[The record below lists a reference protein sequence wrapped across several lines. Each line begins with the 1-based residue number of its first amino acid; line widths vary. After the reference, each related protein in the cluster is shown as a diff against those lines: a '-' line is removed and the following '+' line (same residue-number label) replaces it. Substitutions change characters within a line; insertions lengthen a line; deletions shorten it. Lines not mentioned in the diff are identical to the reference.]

1 MSNINWGQILNNFAS
16 GMNNNVSNFAA
27 KNANLLGAS
36 PKMYN
41 PQNSEQPQQTLLP
54 QTTQQLAQTT
64 AELALL
70 NQQQNINMLKDLLKM
85 PKNFEQLLTQ
95 ISTMPD
101 KATQKTALLLLT
113 SSLNTAQL
121 TSLLQ
126 NSSKEAMTNLY
137 KMLAQFNQVGM
148 TIKDEQTSELVK
160 LISFVSASSTSDV
173 QAIRTT
179 MLMYL
184 PWLPLTDPKI

>member
-16 GMNNNVSNFAA
+16 GMNNNVANFAA
-27 KNANLLGAS
+27 KNANLLGAG

-41 PQNSEQPQQTLLP
+41 PQNPEQTQQTPLP

-85 PKNFEQLLTQ
+85 PKHFEQLLTQ

-101 KATQKTALLLLT
+101 KATQKTVLLLLT
-113 SSLNTAQL
+113 STLNTAQL

-148 TIKDEQTSELVK
+148 TIKDEQTNG
-160 LISFVSASSTSDV
+160 
-173 QAIRTT
+173 
-179 MLMYL
+179 
-184 PWLPLTDPKI
+184 KINNQVTK